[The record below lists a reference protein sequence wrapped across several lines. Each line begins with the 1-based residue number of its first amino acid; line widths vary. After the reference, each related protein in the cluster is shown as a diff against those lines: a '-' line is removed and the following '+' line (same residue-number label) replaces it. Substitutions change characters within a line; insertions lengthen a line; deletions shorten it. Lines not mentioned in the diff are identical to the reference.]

1 MEEMSYVLTKKNVA
15 CVPVRII
22 YFIFALPLAFLS
34 FSPQAINVL
43 NFFHPKKFISFGFLS
58 FALTFYLLSTTGGRT
73 LT

>member
-1 MEEMSYVLTKKNVA
+1 MLTKKNVA

-22 YFIFALPLAFLS
+22 YFIFALPLAFLSS